1 MKCFTHILYTHG
13 QSPMCVFL
21 QYKWVNT
28 HHAGSKQTFYRPIDI
43 AVLWQREVTVRKEF
57 LTVFMD
63 MLNFTWDGLKARL
76 KCYLDGA
83 CGSVRRSTGAILFSC
98 FIQQSYAHW
107 LMTVNCLSIMNELD
121 TEAKPEFNICY
132 WSIGGHPINPLCFL
146 KNWKAKTFLCCF
158 SSRQPLNTSDISF
171 RAT

>member
-63 MLNFTWDGLKARL
+63 MLNFTWDRLKARL
-76 KCYLDGA
+76 KFYLDGA

-121 TEAKPEFNICY
+121 TEAKPEFNIFMLLVH
-132 WSIGGHPINPLCFL
+132 WGTSNKSPLLSQKL
-146 KNWKAKTFLCCF
+146 KSENF
-158 SSRQPLNTSDISF
+158 SVLLFVMT
-171 RAT
+171 AT